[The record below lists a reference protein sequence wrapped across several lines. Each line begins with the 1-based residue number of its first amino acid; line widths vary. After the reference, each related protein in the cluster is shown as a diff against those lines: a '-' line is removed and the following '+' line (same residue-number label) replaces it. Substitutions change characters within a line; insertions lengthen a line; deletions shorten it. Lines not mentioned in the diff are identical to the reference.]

1 MLIIIDSAVAQQ
13 YLAMPIEKP
22 SQYLLRKAC
31 GVASS
36 ASVAPD
42 VPPLPDVEQSESEA
56 TTDDDVE
63 AWTLSMLIGVFF
75 HST

>member
-1 MLIIIDSAVAQQ
+1 MWCDN
-13 YLAMPIEKP
+13 
-22 SQYLLRKAC
+22 
-31 GVASS
+31 

-63 AWTLSMLIGVFF
+63 AWTLSILIGVFF
-75 HST
+75 PLYLIDFP